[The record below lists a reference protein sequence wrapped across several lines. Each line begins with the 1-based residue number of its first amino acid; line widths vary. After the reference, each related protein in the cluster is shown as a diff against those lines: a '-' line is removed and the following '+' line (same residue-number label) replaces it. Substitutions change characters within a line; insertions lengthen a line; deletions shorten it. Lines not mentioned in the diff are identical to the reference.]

1 MAMMWRR
8 RRLGLILWFLI
19 QLLPRAISETKLL
32 SGQLICAG
40 GESGACYKFAF
51 FQEAS
56 RRVGHEEAAAACSLQ
71 GAALLSVES
80 PSEQRLVE
88 SLLGSLAASSGLA
101 DGDFWLGLRRDPSR
115 GVAAAAGVAAAGG
128 AAGGGDAAA
137 GGVAGGGHH
146 ATRRPPAAGGLGPE
160 AAVGAAGG
168 PQGGGGG
175 PAACAELYAWSDG
188 SGSTFRNWYPDEPS
202 CGGEAC
208 VVMYFQPSAPAGYGG
223 PYMHRWNDDSCTMK
237 NNFICKFPPL
247 VGVGEEEAPGS
258 RRNASDGAEHVLL
271 TETSGESLHAVYVA
285 IPAIPLL
292 LLLVVALG
300 LLCSRSCGSPP
311 AHDGN
316 QNQVKAQDLWIPAA
330 RFRTQEV

>member
-101 DGDFWLGLRRDPSR
+101 DGDFWLGLRRDPS
-115 GVAAAAGVAAAGG
+115 
-128 AAGGGDAAA
+128 
-137 GGVAGGGHH
+137 
-146 ATRRPPAAGGLGPE
+146 
-160 AAVGAAGG
+160 
-168 PQGGGGG
+168 GGGG